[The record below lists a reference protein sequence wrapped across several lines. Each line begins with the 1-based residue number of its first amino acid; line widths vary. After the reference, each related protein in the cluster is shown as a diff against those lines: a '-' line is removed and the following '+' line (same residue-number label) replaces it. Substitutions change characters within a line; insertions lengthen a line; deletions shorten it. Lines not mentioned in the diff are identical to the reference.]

1 MEEDELEAWE
11 LYAELC
17 EQGDYE
23 RLVAHCEE
31 EADRNAGDLLALER
45 LGNAYVLNGN
55 YEKAVRRMGKCHRE
69 YPEIDAFQH
78 IILDALF
85 AMGKTED
92 HFDWATPPRVLRLGR
107 GVCDLCY
114 EYLRPKRKPR
124 SVNEL
129 HSGMLHR
136 GYVTFSEE
144 QLLEALQADQRFL
157 IKGDDPWEAEI
168 SVSRRRRRRTRRCT

>member
-1 MEEDELEAWE
+1 MDEYDFESWE
-11 LYAELC
+11 PYAELI
-17 EQGDYE
+17 ERRDYE
-23 RLVAHCEE
+23 QLVAHCEK
-31 EADRNAGDLLALER
+31 EADRRPGDLHALER

-69 YPEIDAFQH
+69 YPDIDAFQH

-85 AMGKTED
+85 AMGKTEHD
-92 HFDWATPPRVLRLGR
+92 FDWATPPRVVRLGR
-107 GVCDLCY
+107 AVCDLCY

-136 GYVTFSEE
+136 GYLTFSEE
-144 QLLEALQADQRFL
+144 QLLKALQADQRFV
-157 IKGDDPWEAEI
+157 IKGDDPWGAEI
-168 SVSRRRRRRTRRCT
+168 SVSRRRRRRTRR